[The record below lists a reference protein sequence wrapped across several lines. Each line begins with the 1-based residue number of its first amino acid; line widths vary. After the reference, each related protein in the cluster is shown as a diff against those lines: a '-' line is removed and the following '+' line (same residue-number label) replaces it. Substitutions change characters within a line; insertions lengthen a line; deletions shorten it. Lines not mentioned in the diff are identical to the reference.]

1 MREEGGQRWG
11 IFLSPGCS
19 GFQFPLFPPPPPPL
33 YMSPPA
39 RSHRGCSL
47 AAKQEA
53 AVDKV
58 GSAAV
63 QNE

>member
-19 GFQFPLFPPPPPPL
+19 GFQFPLFSLPPL
-33 YMSPPA
+33 YMSPAA